1 MFLHVQCYKY
11 YLLYLTNPES
21 LNSIDDGRLLL
32 PLPAPAPIPPLLPS
46 LIFEYRAL
54 SSVALLEDPLPAAI
68 AVVALLFA
76 LLDCEGLFEL

>member
-1 MFLHVQCYKY
+1 MPV
-11 YLLYLTNPES
+11 
-21 LNSIDDGRLLL
+21 
-32 PLPAPAPIPPLLPS
+32 PAPIPPLLPS

-76 LLDCEGLFEL
+76 LLDCEGLFELWQAWAANPRADAGITSW